1 MYLNLSNCNLIIV
14 RLYHH
19 TTTCLPIYPKEM
31 DVDSEGEN
39 DPEWLRN
46 KTMMMIDE
54 FTDVNEGIYLLKIC
68 TFCQKF

>member
-1 MYLNLSNCNLIIV
+1 MWFCL

-31 DVDSEGEN
+31 DIDSEGEN
-39 DPEWLRN
+39 DPEWLQN

-54 FTDVNEGIYLLKIC
+54 FTDVNEGKSFIC
-68 TFCQKF
+68 N